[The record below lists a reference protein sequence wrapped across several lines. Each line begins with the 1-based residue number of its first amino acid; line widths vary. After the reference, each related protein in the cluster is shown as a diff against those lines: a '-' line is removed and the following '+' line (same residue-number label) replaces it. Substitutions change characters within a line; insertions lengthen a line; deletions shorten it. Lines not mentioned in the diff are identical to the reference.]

1 MQIFFLLFYEFFKAG
16 LFAIGGGLATL
27 PFLYEM
33 AEKYTWFDVEILS
46 DMIAISESTPGPLG
60 VNMATYAGYNCGHQA
75 GGFLGGLLG
84 ALVATVGLIL
94 PSIIIIIIVAK
105 FLKKIQVNNLVND
118 ALDNLRPAVT
128 ALIAAACFS
137 ILQVA
142 LLNLPGFQASG
153 NLLTLFNLPAILL
166 FAVLFFAMRMWKKL
180 HPIVFI
186 AVAAVMG
193 ILLRL

>member
-75 GGFLGGLLG
+75 DFWELL
-84 ALVATVGLIL
+84 LL
-94 PSIIIIIIVAK
+94 PSV
-105 FLKKIQVNNLVND
+105 
-118 ALDNLRPAVT
+118 
-128 ALIAAACFS
+128 
-137 ILQVA
+137 
-142 LLNLPGFQASG
+142 
-153 NLLTLFNLPAILL
+153 
-166 FAVLFFAMRMWKKL
+166 
-180 HPIVFI
+180 
-186 AVAAVMG
+186 
-193 ILLRL
+193 